1 MKVVLLAA
9 GRSRRIAPIADKNFL
24 KFLGKPLIAHQ
35 IEALKKAGFNEILIV
50 GGKHNLSAL
59 KKFGCTVREQTD
71 LDLGMAGA
79 VLSAANWIKKDPFLV
94 VSSND
99 VTSAA
104 AYELIKKNIKKG
116 EGLLLSKKV
125 NEYFPGGYLKANLKG
140 VISEIV
146 EKPGKGN
153 EPSKLVNIVMHFHPD
168 AEALVSAIN
177 KELKAKN
184 RNGDDI
190 YEKSLQSLFDK
201 KIIYRA
207 LPFDGFWQPVK
218 YPWHVLALM
227 NGFLKLSG
235 KKKARN
241 VEIAPSAIIKG
252 DVYLE
257 EGVRIM
263 ENAVI
268 VGSAYIGA
276 NTVIANNT
284 LVRGSHIGA
293 NCVIGFASEVAR
305 SFIGD
310 GVWTHSNYIGD
321 SVIGSDV
328 SFGAG
333 SVTGNLRLDEK
344 NISVFVNEHKLNSG
358 INKLGIIT
366 GDHIR
371 VGINVSFMPGV
382 KIGSNSSVG
391 AGITVARD
399 VPENSFIT
407 GNWELKVLPNKEKIE
422 PRGLLSLRASAK
434 QSDIRAQRE

>member
-35 IEALKKAGFNEILIV
+35 IDALKKAGFDEILIV
-50 GGKHNLSAL
+50 GGKHNLIEL
-59 KKFGCTVREQTD
+59 KKLGCTVREQTD

-79 VLSAANWIKKDPFLV
+79 VLAAANWIKKDPFLV

-99 VTSAA
+99 VTSAV
-104 AYELIKKNIKKG
+104 AYELIKNNIKKG

-125 NEYFPGGYLKANLKG
+125 KEYFPGGYLKANSKG
-140 VISEIV
+140 VISGIV

-168 AEALVSAIN
+168 AKALVDAIN
-177 KELKAKN
+177 TELKAKS
-184 RNGDDI
+184 RNEDDI

-227 NGFLKLSG
+227 SGFLKLSG

-241 VEIAPSAIIKG
+241 VEIAPSAIVKG

-268 VGSAYIGA
+268 VGPAYIGA
-276 NTVIANNT
+276 NTVIANNA

-333 SVTGNLRLDEK
+333 AVTGNLRLDEK
-344 NISVFVNEHKLNSG
+344 NISVFVNEHKLDSG

-371 VGINVSFMPGV
+371 VGINASFMPGV
-382 KIGSNSSVG
+382 KIGANSFVG
-391 AGITVARD
+391 AGIVVSRD
-399 VPENSFIT
+399 VPENSFVT
-407 GNWELKVLPNKEKIE
+407 GNWELKVLPNKETIE
-422 PRGLLSLRASAK
+422 PRKGFN
-434 QSDIRAQRE
+434 